1 MIKIFAIVG
10 GVVFAIAITTL
21 VSIMLYG
28 HFWATQFKDSF

>member
-10 GVVFAIAITTL
+10 GVVFAIASITL
-21 VSIMLYG
+21 ICIMAYG

>member
-21 VSIMLYG
+21 VCIMAYG